1 MNVEQVIA
9 YLCVADAAAA
19 IAFYESAF
27 GAVETLR
34 LSDASGKIG
43 HAQIEL
49 DGKTLMLSDEFPDY
63 GVAAPHTGDGANVTI
78 LLQVDD
84 ADAAV
89 ARATAAGATVD
100 VPLQNQFHGHRSAT
114 IRDPFGHRW
123 IISHRIEDV
132 STEEMQR
139 RYAAMLAG

>member
-63 GVAAPHTGDGANVTI
+63 GVAAPHTG
-78 LLQVDD
+78 
-84 ADAAV
+84 
-89 ARATAAGATVD
+89 AGAASFTYR
-100 VPLQNQFHGHRSAT
+100 P
-114 IRDPFGHRW
+114 
-123 IISHRIEDV
+123 
-132 STEEMQR
+132 
-139 RYAAMLAG
+139 